1 MSAQSHSTAT
11 SESDP
16 LPGGPSGSAIFDFA
30 TIDRN
35 AQPRTGP
42 IAVSAPSR
50 DALLAE
56 LETRLAAGQ
65 GFSLATLNLDHLVKI
80 GRDPAFRSAYA
91 AQTHVTADGNPVVWL
106 CRLAGQDVSLI
117 PGSELVEPVVAMAA
131 RRGFPVA
138 MLGSTEASLDGAA
151 EALMARCPG
160 LKVPA
165 RIAPAMGFDPEGEA
179 ATAAIETLKA
189 SGARLCFLALGA
201 PKQEIFAA
209 RAQEALPE
217 MGFLS
222 IGAGLDFLSGHQTR
236 APRWVQRLALEWLW
250 RMAANPG
257 RLMRRYAECFA
268 ILPAATRTALQARRS
283 QADGG

>member
-1 MSAQSHSTAT
+1 MSAQSHSTAP
-11 SESDP
+11 SESSP
-16 LPGGPSGSAIFDFA
+16 LAGGPSGSVIFDFA

-42 IAVSAPSR
+42 IAVSAPDR
-50 DALLAE
+50 DALMAE

-106 CRLAGQDVSLI
+106 CRLAGQNVSLI
-117 PGSELVEPVVAMAA
+117 PGSELVEPVAAMAA

-151 EALMARCPG
+151 EALMALCPG
-160 LKVPA
+160 LEVPA

-189 SGARLCFLALGA
+189 SGSRVCFLALGA
-201 PKQEIFAA
+201 PKQEVFAA

-236 APRWVQRLALEWLW
+236 APRWVQRLALEWFW
-250 RMAANPG
+250 RMASNPG
-257 RLMRRYAECFA
+257 RLVRRYAECFA
-268 ILPAATRTALQARRS
+268 ILPPAIRTARQARRP
-283 QADGG
+283 QANGD